1 MSITAIIQAAK
12 KVISNWEDGDL
23 DGAVNELDQ
32 AINDCDK
39 PIAFLDQWEEITTPT
54 TIKKIL
60 AVETQ
65 NTIYILGE
73 KKTEGGRL

>member
-39 PIAFLDQWEEITTPT
+39 PIAFLNQWEEITTPT
-54 TIKKIL
+54 IIKKIL